1 MLYSP
6 AHCALGRARDQHA
19 SRMVRM
25 RRRSARLWEGEPNM
39 RTILLLIPGAILMTG
54 IAAAQERTRSLV
66 KYDNVTIDLIAEGHG
81 PLIVLLPSR
90 GRDSEDYDEVAAG
103 LAKEGF
109 RVLRPQPRGMHAS
122 KGPLDDITLH
132 DLARDVAIV
141 IERENARPAVI
152 VGHAYGNWVARMTA
166 VDHPKL
172 VRGVVLAAAAAKR
185 FPARLSQLVSKSA
198 DESVLEAERLAAM
211 QEIFFAS
218 GNDPR
223 IWLKGWWAEASEAQ
237 RVAAAHVKQWDWE
250 AAGNVPLFDVQAGID
265 PFKPKGTENELKDEF
280 PDRVTIAVIPNAS
293 HALLPEQPVAVVKA
307 IAEWV
312 RGLN

>member
-1 MLYSP
+1 
-6 AHCALGRARDQHA
+6 
-19 SRMVRM
+19 
-25 RRRSARLWEGEPNM
+25 M
-39 RTILLLIPGAILMTG
+39 RTILPLLVCAALMTG
-54 IAAAQERTRSLV
+54 TALAQERTRSLV
-66 KYDNVTIDLIAEGHG
+66 KYDTIEIDLIAEGRG

-122 KGPLDDITLH
+122 KGPLKDITLH
-132 DLARDVAIV
+132 DLARDVATV
-141 IERENARPAVI
+141 IARENAGPAVI

-172 VRGVVLAAAAAKR
+172 VRGVVLAAAAAKK
-185 FPARLSQLVSKSA
+185 FPPRLSQLVSKSA
-198 DESVLEAERLAAM
+198 DESVPEAERLAAM

-223 IWLKGWWAEASEAQ
+223 IWLKGWWKDASEAQ
-237 RVAAAHVKQWDWE
+237 RVAAANVKQSDWW
-250 AAGNVPLFDVQAGID
+250 AAGSVPLFDLQAGID

-280 PDRVTIAVIPNAS
+280 PDRVTVAVIPNAS
-293 HALLPEQPVAVVKA
+293 HALLPEQPAAVVQA
-307 IAEWV
+307 IAGWV
-312 RGLN
+312 RKLQ

>member
-1 MLYSP
+1 
-6 AHCALGRARDQHA
+6 
-19 SRMVRM
+19 
-25 RRRSARLWEGEPNM
+25 M
-39 RTILLLIPGAILMTG
+39 RTILPLLVAMM
-54 IAAAQERTRSLV
+54 IAGPALAQERTRSLV
-66 KYDNVTIDLIAEGHG
+66 KYDNIEIDLIAEGRG

-122 KGPLDDITLH
+122 KGPLKDITLH
-132 DLARDVAIV
+132 DLARDVAAV
-141 IERENARPAVI
+141 IERENAGPAVI

-172 VRGVVLAAAAAKR
+172 VRGVVLAAAAAKK
-185 FPARLSQLVSKSA
+185 FPPRLSQLVSKSA
-198 DESVLEAERLAAM
+198 DQSVPESDRLAAM

-218 GNDPR
+218 GNDPK

-237 RVAAAHVKQWDWE
+237 RVAAANVKQSDWWH
-250 AAGNVPLFDVQAGID
+250 AGTVPLFDLQAGID

-280 PDRVTIAVIPNAS
+280 PDRVTVAVIPNAS
-293 HALLPEQPVAVVKA
+293 HALLPEQPAAVVQA
-307 IAEWV
+307 IAGWV
-312 RGLN
+312 RKL

>member
-1 MLYSP
+1 
-6 AHCALGRARDQHA
+6 
-19 SRMVRM
+19 
-25 RRRSARLWEGEPNM
+25 M
-39 RTILLLIPGAILMTG
+39 RTILPLVVAVLMAG
-54 IAAAQERTRSLV
+54 PALAQERTRSLV
-66 KYDNVTIDLIAEGHG
+66 KYDTVEIDLIAEGRG

-122 KGPLDDITLH
+122 KGPLKDLTLH
-132 DLARDVAIV
+132 DLARDVATV
-141 IERENARPAVI
+141 IEREKAGSAVI

-172 VRGVVLAAAAAKR
+172 VRGVVLAAAAAKK
-185 FPARLSQLVSKSA
+185 FPPRLSQLVSKSA
-198 DESVLEAERLAAM
+198 DQSVPEAERLAAM

-218 GNDPR
+218 GNDPK

-237 RVAAAHVKQWDWE
+237 RVAAANVKQSDWWH
-250 AAGNVPLFDVQAGID
+250 AGTVPLFDLQAGID

-280 PDRVTIAVIPNAS
+280 PDRVTVAVIPNAS
-293 HALLPEQPVAVVKA
+293 HALLPEQPAAVVQA
-307 IAEWV
+307 IAGWV
-312 RGLN
+312 RKL